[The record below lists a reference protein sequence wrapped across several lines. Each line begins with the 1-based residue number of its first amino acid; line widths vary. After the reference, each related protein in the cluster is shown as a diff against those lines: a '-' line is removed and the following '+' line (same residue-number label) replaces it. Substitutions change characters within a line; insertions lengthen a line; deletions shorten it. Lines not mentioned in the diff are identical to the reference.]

1 MKTKHAESLKME
13 MEKKVAEHES
23 LCERL
28 KKEANEEKIRLAAQ
42 LTDEQKDKR
51 ELQQK
56 FIAESEKISQIEKQN
71 WWTQALQLKVKN
83 MISDKLEK

>member
-1 MKTKHAESLKME
+1 MKAKHAESLKME
-13 MEKKVAEHES
+13 MKKKVAEHES

-42 LTDEQKDKR
+42 LTDEQRDKR

-56 FIAESEKISQIEKQN
+56 FIAESEKIS
-71 WWTQALQLKVKN
+71 
-83 MISDKLEK
+83 

>member
-28 KKEANEEKIRLAAQ
+28 EKEANEEKIRLAAQ

-56 FIAESEKISQIEKQN
+56 FIAESEKIS
-71 WWTQALQLKVKN
+71 
-83 MISDKLEK
+83 

>member
-28 KKEANEEKIRLAAQ
+28 KKEASDEKNRLAVII
-42 LTDEQKDKR
+42 TDE
-51 ELQQK
+51 
-56 FIAESEKISQIEKQN
+56 
-71 WWTQALQLKVKN
+71 
-83 MISDKLEK
+83 